1 MNSPNLM
8 LHCGATEVA
17 RTDLSVVELPPTTRT
32 YCPIGH
38 NTFVDLVEDKLA
50 DVGFRFGTQAHSLTK
65 AGNRYFGLV
74 ELLCGQ
80 ENDQHAMVVGIR
92 NSIDKSFPAAI
103 AFGSQVFVC
112 DNLAFS
118 GEIKVSR
125 KHTTNIMRD
134 LPHLVG
140 AAVMNTGLM
149 RDNQN
154 LRFEQ
159 YQDSK
164 IDSRTADHL
173 IIEMLRHG
181 AINTSRVQKVVQQW
195 DEPDHDFG
203 GKTVWRLFNAVTES
217 LKEAP
222 LHDVPPRTI
231 ILQSVLDRAARF
243 TPKAVELPDVIDAEF
258 TVIH

>member
-1 MNSPNLM
+1 MNTPNLM

-17 RTDLSVVELPPTTRT
+17 RTDLNLIELPEKTRT

-38 NTFVDLVEDKLA
+38 NDFVDLVEDKLA
-50 DVGFRFGTQAHSLTK
+50 DVGFRFGVQAHSMTK
-65 AGNRYFGLV
+65 QGQRYFGLV
-74 ELLCGQ
+74 QLLSGQ

-118 GEIKVSR
+118 GEIKVTR
-125 KHTTNIMRD
+125 KHTTHIMRD

-140 AAVMNTGLM
+140 AAVSNTQM
-149 RDNQN
+149 MKENQE
-154 LRFEQ
+154 LRFEH
-159 YQDSK
+159 YQNSK
-164 IDSRTADHL
+164 IDNRTASHL

-181 AINTSRVQKVVQQW
+181 AINTSRVQGIVNQW
-195 DEPDHDFG
+195 DEPAHDFG
-203 GKTVWRLFNAVTES
+203 GRTVWRLFNAVTEV

-231 ILQSVLDRAARF
+231 LLQSVLDRASKF
-243 TPKAVELPDVIDAEF
+243 TPQIIEGEAVRVS
-258 TVIH
+258 